1 MTSRNKNRRTA
12 RRSRSRSSGNPL
24 RTSRLLSIAMPILL
38 LNAVGLAAILCLEL
52 IDPEALHPDSAEH
65 AAFVARLAEILQ
77 HVERWK

>member
-1 MTSRNKNRRTA
+1 
-12 RRSRSRSSGNPL
+12 
-24 RTSRLLSIAMPILL
+24 MPILL